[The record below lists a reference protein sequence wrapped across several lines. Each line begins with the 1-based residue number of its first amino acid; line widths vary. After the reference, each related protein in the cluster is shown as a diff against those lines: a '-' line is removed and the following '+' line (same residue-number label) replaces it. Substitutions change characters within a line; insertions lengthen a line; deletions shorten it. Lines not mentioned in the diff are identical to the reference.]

1 MGLYTDLGLAFS
13 GGQRQAAQK
22 RDASLAMNSY
32 ARFLSQKSGNR
43 AALDTNTRATKGL
56 GQLASSYAKR
66 GLSNSGIRSSGVQE
80 YGAGWQQQQQDIQN
94 TMAEERMGY
103 DLEDSAAIAE
113 YDNMIQD
120 LNREKEMRILEAA
133 AMLEK
138 FRPFLGS

>member
-1 MGLYTDLGLAFS
+1 MSLYTDLGLAWS
-13 GGQRQAAQK
+13 GGQRQAAQQ

-32 ARFLSQKSGNR
+32 ARFLSQKRGNR
-43 AALDTNTRATKGL
+43 AAFDTNVAGTKGL

-66 GLSNSGIRSSGVQE
+66 GLSNSGIRSAGVQE
-80 YGAGWQQQQQDIQN
+80 YGDKWQRQQQDIQQG
-94 TMAEERMGY
+94 MAEEQMGY
-103 DLEDSAAIAE
+103 DLEDAASIAE
-113 YDNMIQD
+113 YENMIQN

>member
-1 MGLYTDLGLAFS
+1 MSLYTDLGLAFS
-13 GGQRQAAQK
+13 GGQREAARK

-32 ARFLSQKSGNR
+32 ARFLSQQRGNR
-43 AALDTNTRATKGL
+43 SALDINTAGTRGL

-66 GLSNSGIRSSGVQE
+66 GLSNSGIRSAGVQE
-80 YGAGWQQQQQDIQN
+80 YGAGWQRQRQDLEESLAQ
-94 TMAEERMGY
+94 ERMGF
-103 DLEDSAAIAE
+103 DMEDAAAIAE
-113 YDNMIQD
+113 YDNLIQD